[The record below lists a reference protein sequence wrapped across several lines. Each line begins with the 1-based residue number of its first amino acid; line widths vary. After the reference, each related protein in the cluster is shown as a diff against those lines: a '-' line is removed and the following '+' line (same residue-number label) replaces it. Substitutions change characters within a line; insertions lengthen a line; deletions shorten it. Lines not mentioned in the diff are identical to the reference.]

1 MADGSYELRQTTAN
15 LPCSKTFASG
25 RQLPDEF
32 DLFAQGLRQ
41 MAPAAANVAAGPRRP
56 SLAAALAV
64 RHSIDVQIIEARP
77 LDNACP
83 HTMANMLTA
92 IVLANRAA
100 KQTFYYQIYL
110 GRFEAS
116 GRNLVAVR
124 ATPAWFRTG
133 QSAQSGG
140 RGSFGY
146 DDNVWSN
153 YGLEPAAPG
162 MKLHAALNLLPR
174 LRAII
179 AQGRRYGMDQ
189 DLSHWQVSG
198 SYHGQ
203 NAFGHVVASSR
214 WSGFSLTVVTPNS
227 YGR

>member
-1 MADGSYELRQTTAN
+1 
-15 LPCSKTFASG
+15 
-25 RQLPDEF
+25 
-32 DLFAQGLRQ
+32 
-41 MAPAAANVAAGPRRP
+41 
-56 SLAAALAV
+56 
-64 RHSIDVQIIEARP
+64 
-77 LDNACP
+77 
-83 HTMANMLTA
+83 
-92 IVLANRAA
+92 
-100 KQTFYYQIYL
+100 
-110 GRFEAS
+110 
-116 GRNLVAVR
+116 
-124 ATPAWFRTG
+124 
-133 QSAQSGG
+133 
-140 RGSFGY
+140 
-146 DDNVWSN
+146 
-153 YGLEPAAPG
+153 LEPAAPG